1 MNDRVLPTR
10 RDTTHGDGMHAI
22 HTEDIEDGIHL
33 IRMQD
38 RESRNTFSVELS
50 VGLIEAFARVAARD
64 DLRAVVLTG
73 YDSYFAS
80 GGTREGLLGLQ
91 AGQGTFADVN
101 LYSLALD
108 CEIPVISAMQGHG
121 IGGGFVM
128 GLYADFVVLSREAV
142 YTTNFMKYGF
152 TPGMG
157 ATYILEKKLGTALA
171 TEMLIAAETFRGA
184 TLRERG
190 VPYPVLPRQD
200 VLPHSLALA
209 RRVAEKPRGALVALK
224 RHLASRMRAE
234 LPGYIAQEVEMH
246 AQTFHDDGVKTRIGA
261 LFGR

>member
-1 MNDRVLPTR
+1 MSARPEAANAV
-10 RDTTHGDGMHAI
+10 
-22 HTEDIEDGIHL
+22 HTEDIDPGIHL

-38 RESRNTFSVELS
+38 RENKNTFSPAMS
-50 VGLIEAFARVAARD
+50 IGLIEAFARVAGRN

-80 GGTREGLLGLQ
+80 GGTREGLLTLQ
-91 AGQGTFADVN
+91 AGEGTFADVN

-108 CEIPVISAMQGHG
+108 CDVPVISAMQGHG

-128 GLYADFVVLSREAV
+128 GLYADFVVMSQESV

-171 TEMLIAAETFRGA
+171 SEMLIAAGTFRGA
-184 TLRERG
+184 SLRERG
-190 VPYPVLPRQD
+190 VPYPVMPRRE
-200 VLPHSLALA
+200 VLPYSLELA
-209 RRVAEKPRGALVALK
+209 RQIADKPRESLVALK
-224 RHLASRMRAE
+224 RHLARGMRAE
-234 LPGYIAQEVEMH
+234 LPAYIEKEVEMH
-246 AQTFHDDGVKTRIGA
+246 DHTFRDERVRDRIST
-261 LFGR
+261 LFGK